1 MQAPLAK
8 SNNIPPPPA
17 TTAAHVR
24 TMRKGSS
31 DHLAINI
38 ESESERFINDKG
50 SDEDKGNFIKNS
62 HSILSLMSLNLH
74 ELFFAGHAFKPLV
87 TSGLIPRQ
95 GRTLADRVD
104 GIW

>member
-1 MQAPLAK
+1 
-8 SNNIPPPPA
+8 
-17 TTAAHVR
+17 
-24 TMRKGSS
+24 MRKGSS

-38 ESESERFINDKG
+38 ESESERLINDKG

-62 HSILSLMSLNLH
+62 HFILSLMSSNLRK
-74 ELFFAGHAFKPLV
+74 LFFAGYAFKPLV